1 VLGTAACVVL
11 KSTLPPGGA
20 RVSWVPGTARHLVW
34 LLSHLLPHLCE
45 APAGKSGITAIEKW
59 DTEEMST
66 KFAGEIKELDCK
78 GYVSAKMERRLD
90 PYIKYT
96 MVAAK
101 KALEYSGLG
110 ACDVAL
116 SR

>member
-1 VLGTAACVVL
+1 M
-11 KSTLPPGGA
+11 P
-20 RVSWVPGTARHLVW
+20 
-34 LLSHLLPHLCE
+34 
-45 APAGKSGITAIEKW
+45 
-59 DTEEMST
+59 T
-66 KFAGEIKELDCK
+66 KFAGEIKELDCT

-110 ACDVAL
+110 TPTLPCE
-116 SR
+116 SCESNE

>member
-1 VLGTAACVVL
+1 VERHQQGTPQGSSTDSLTDCVC
-11 KSTLPPGGA
+11 TGA
-20 RVSWVPGTARHLVW
+20 T
-34 LLSHLLPHLCE
+34 
-45 APAGKSGITAIEKW
+45 AGKSGVTAIEKW

-66 KFAGEIKELDCK
+66 KFAGEIKELDCT
-78 GYVSAKMERRLD
+78 GYVTAKMERRLD

-110 ACDVAL
+110 AWRRRPSL